1 MKKKKDKLKNA
12 GAFFLTLFNR
22 TPAASGLTQ
31 MKKVWE
37 VIKKVF
43 CWLGA
48 VFVAIF
54 TVLFIKEREVFST
67 DSTTKGDSDEI
78 NAKAAAKRE
87 EAIARIERA
96 DARQLAES
104 YSSVCDAIADGKERF
119 RRRVSTGSTTG
130 RLTDN

>member
-22 TPAASGLTQ
+22 TPAASGLIQ

-37 VIKKVF
+37 VIKKIFV
-43 CWLGA
+43 WLGA

-54 TVLFIKEREVFST
+54 TVLFIKEMPKQVRH
-67 DSTTKGDSDEI
+67 DGDGLKEDGSDEI
-78 NAKAAAKRE
+78 NRKAAAKRD

-96 DARQLAES
+96 DARELAES
-104 YSSVCDAIADGKERF
+104 YGSVCDAIADGKERF
-119 RRRVSTGSTTG
+119 RRRCQ
-130 RLTDN
+130 RADD

>member
-1 MKKKKDKLKNA
+1 MKKIL
-12 GAFFLTLFNR
+12 
-22 TPAASGLTQ
+22 
-31 MKKVWE
+31 E

-48 VFVAIF
+48 IFSAIF
-54 TVLFIKEREVFST
+54 IVLFCKDSLVKPGNDNKE
-67 DSTTKGDSDEI
+67 DDSDEI

-104 YSSVCDAIADGKERF
+104 YGSVCDAIADGKERF
-119 RRRVSTGSTTG
+119 RRRCA
-130 RLTDN
+130 RADD